1 MSTDPPDRRTTHPKD
16 LGRTLRRGGA
26 AAAVSA
32 LLLTGVLAGTARADE
47 EESDEASVLAEQ
59 AISLIA
65 NDAGDARVAERI
77 EDALMAPQKE
87 GVDLARVRQAL
98 DVVERPGRT
107 EAADAQARKLLL
119 DALGGKLPS
128 APDAGTFA
136 IGTETGTSQVLG
148 EFRPVRGVSDTGDAV
163 LLGLA
168 GAATVGGL
176 WLSHRLRPP
185 HTIRQLEHTTAE
197 EVER

>member
-1 MSTDPPDRRTTHPKD
+1 MHTSLHGNTAQPRRLDSVP
-16 LGRTLRRGGA
+16 RRGGVVA
-26 AAAVSA
+26 AAAA
-32 LLLTGVLAGTARADE
+32 LLLIGLLSGSARADE

-77 EDALMAPQKE
+77 EDALMAPEKE
-87 GVDLARVRQAL
+87 GVDLVPVRQAL

-107 EAADAQARKLLL
+107 EAADEQARTLLL

-128 APDAGTFA
+128 APEAGAFA
-136 IGTETGTSQVLG
+136 TGTETGTSEILG
-148 EFRPVRGVSDTGDAV
+148 EFRPARGVSDDGDAV

-168 GAATVGGL
+168 GAAVVGGL
-176 WLSHRLRPP
+176 WLSHRWRPP
-185 HTIRQLEHTTAE
+185 HTIRQLEHRDAGE
-197 EVER
+197 ES

>member
-1 MSTDPPDRRTTHPKD
+1 MV
-16 LGRTLRRGGA
+16 A
-26 AAAVSA
+26 AASA
-32 LLLTGVLAGTARADE
+32 LLLVGVLSGSARADE
-47 EESDEASVLAEQ
+47 EESDQASVLAEQ

-77 EDALMAPQKE
+77 DDALMAPEKE
-87 GVDLARVRQAL
+87 GVDLALVRQGL
-98 DVVERPGRT
+98 YVVERPGRT
-107 EAADAQARKLLL
+107 EAADERAEALLL

-128 APDAGTFA
+128 APKAGTFA
-136 IGTETGTSQVLG
+136 TGTETGTSTVLG
-148 EFRPVRGVSDTGDAV
+148 EFRPARGVSDTGDVV